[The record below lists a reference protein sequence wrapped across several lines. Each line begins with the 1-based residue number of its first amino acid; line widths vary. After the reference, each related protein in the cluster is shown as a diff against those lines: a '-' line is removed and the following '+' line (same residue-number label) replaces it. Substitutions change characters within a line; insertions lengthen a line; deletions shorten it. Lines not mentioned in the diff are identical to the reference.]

1 MKESA
6 KPPYTA
12 SKMIIYIPM
21 ASVSTILKHVTE
33 QDNVV
38 WEKFDV
44 KKFSSLMRL
53 DEN

>member
-1 MKESA
+1 MEESA

-12 SKMIIYIPM
+12 PKMITHIPM

-33 QDNVV
+33 QDTVI

-44 KKFSSLMRL
+44 KNFSSLMRL